1 MCVGSIAVIGARNI
15 SRHSIRSQA
24 TAERHSMIAE
34 PGNGLLSGKA
44 GERCQQIV
52 VGRRRVEIVL
62 EVLEQEE
69 QLNLREP
76 LHVAVRNRKTVE
88 RDRPSRSTT

>member
-1 MCVGSIAVIGARNI
+1 MRAASIAVIGARNI

-24 TAERHSMIAE
+24 TAERHSMVSE

-62 EVLEQEE
+62 EVLEQEK

-76 LHVAVRNRKTVE
+76 LHVAVRNRKTFE
-88 RDRPSRSTT
+88 RDRPSRNTT